1 MDRKKELKQQY
12 KQMKHPMGVFIVRS
26 KSNNKCLLEAT
37 NNLRAR
43 FNRIL
48 LQLSANMH
56 PNQELQKEWNELGK
70 ENFTFEILEELE
82 YDKDESKTDYSEDL
96 DLLYMIWEEK
106 LTAQGV
112 EFFRKKI

>member
-26 KSNNKCLLEAT
+26 KASNKCFLEASNNF
-37 NNLRAR
+37 RAG
-43 FNRIL
+43 FNKTL

-56 PNQELQKEWNELGK
+56 PNRELQKEWNELGK
-70 ENFTFEILEELE
+70 ENFSFEILEELE

-96 DLLYMIWEEK
+96 AILHMMWEEK
-106 LTAQGV
+106 LRAQGM
-112 EFFRKKI
+112 EFYRKNL